1 MADAGEASGGETLG
15 DISTAVVRLM
25 KEAGGTGTTKTK
37 SYWAGD
43 DALLVLMGGGYTAAE
58 ETIYRGGRAMSVRD
72 WRHAFHDVVEQRMAD
87 LVKETTGREVV
98 AFISASH
105 QHPDLTVLIFVLDP
119 TEKDSPLSA
128 PDQSSPR

>member
-1 MADAGEASGGETLG
+1 MADAGQASGGETLG
-15 DISTAVVRLM
+15 DISTALVRLM
-25 KEAGGTGTTKTK
+25 KEAGGKGPTKTK
-37 SYWAGD
+37 SHWAGD

-58 ETIYRGGRAMSVRD
+58 ETIYRGGRGMNVRD
-72 WRHAFHDVVEQRMAD
+72 SRHAFHDVIEQRMRD
-87 LVKETTGREVV
+87 VVTDTTGREVV

-105 QHPDLTVLIFVLDP
+105 QDPDLTVLIFVLDP

>member
-1 MADAGEASGGETLG
+1 
-15 DISTAVVRLM
+15 M
-25 KEAGGTGTTKTK
+25 KEAGGKGPTKTK

-58 ETIYRGGRAMSVRD
+58 ETIFRGGRGLDVRD
-72 WRHAFHDVVEQRMAD
+72 SRHAFHDVVQERMSQLIAD
-87 LVKETTGREVV
+87 RTGREVV

-119 TEKDSPLSA
+119 TEEDSPLSA
-128 PDQSSPR
+128 PDQSSPH

>member
-25 KEAGGTGTTKTK
+25 KEAGGKGPTKTK

-43 DALLVLMGGGYTAAE
+43 DAVLVLMGGGYTAAE
-58 ETIYRGGRAMSVRD
+58 ETIYRGGRGTSVRD
-72 WRHAFHDVVEQRMAD
+72 SRHAFHDVVEQRMKDLIAD
-87 LVKETTGREVV
+87 MTGRHVA

-105 QHPDLTVLIFVLDP
+105 QDPDLSLLIFILDP
-119 TEKDSPLSA
+119 TEEDSPLFA
-128 PDQSSPR
+128 PDQSS